1 MSADNRALNR
11 KFAKMSDDEI
21 AQHFLS
27 IAAKESFK
35 DTNGNGT
42 NLDEAAAALKS
53 GKINDPVVFALLDT
67 DTIEDYNRY
76 GKGSSI
82 TTEILLQAARA
93 KKTVKQ
99 DTDQDSVVVN
109 TSQEQFEDWVNRQSW
124 TQQQKQ
130 DVMKVFYPNTAE
142 KKNYLV
148 KSLNSGKMK
157 YTDAKKELT
166 PTLQAGWTH
175 QLLPTLDANA
185 NDTTKGALMSHYIE
199 AAAAYDD
206 RPNAA
211 ERKALNYSYAWQWFC
226 DYLNTTD
233 MTREQKYQIALILS
247 GTDSQRTKDKIWS
260 RLR

>member
-1 MSADNRALNR
+1 MAERR
-11 KFAKMSDDEI
+11 
-21 AQHFLS
+21 
-27 IAAKESFK
+27 
-35 DTNGNGT
+35 
-42 NLDEAAAALKS
+42 
-53 GKINDPVVFALLDT
+53 
-67 DTIEDYNRY
+67 
-76 GKGSSI
+76 
-82 TTEILLQAARA
+82 
-93 KKTVKQ
+93 
-99 DTDQDSVVVN
+99 
-109 TSQEQFEDWVNRQSW
+109 
-124 TQQQKQ
+124 KQ

-148 KSLNSGKMK
+148 ESLNSGRMK

-175 QLLPTLDANA
+175 QLLPTLAENA

-233 MTREQKYQIALILS
+233 MTREQKYQVALIMS
-247 GTDSQRTKDKIWS
+247 GTDSQKTKDKIRS
-260 RLR
+260 RLK